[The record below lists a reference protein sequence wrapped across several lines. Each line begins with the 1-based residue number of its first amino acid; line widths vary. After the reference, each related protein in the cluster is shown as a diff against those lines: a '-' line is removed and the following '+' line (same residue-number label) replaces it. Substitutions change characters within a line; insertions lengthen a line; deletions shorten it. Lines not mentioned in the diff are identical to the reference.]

1 MHQTIIVAIGYYV
14 IHASWM
20 PWTKYFVI
28 LTLTIGACF
37 VLYEGCVRRFAP
49 LRFAFGMKA
58 QRTTLGP
65 EQIAAWPRLFRDD
78 VQ

>member
-1 MHQTIIVAIGYYV
+1 V
-14 IHASWM
+14 IHASWT

-28 LTLTIGACF
+28 LTVTMGACF

-58 QRTTLGP
+58 QRIAVAP
-65 EQIAAWPRLFRDD
+65 EHTAIWRKVVRDD